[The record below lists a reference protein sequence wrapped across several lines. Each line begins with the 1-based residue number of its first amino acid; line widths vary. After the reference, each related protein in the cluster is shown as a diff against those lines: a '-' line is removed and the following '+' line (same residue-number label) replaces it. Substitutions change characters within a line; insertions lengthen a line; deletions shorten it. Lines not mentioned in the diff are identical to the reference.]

1 VRPNPRTGRLRPALS
16 AGAFLAA
23 ALWGGG
29 LLAGCDQHSD
39 GATGEVAFDLAPL
52 FRTADGEPCV
62 SVVET
67 LELTVTEPDGSE
79 QVVVRQLAADDAEVR
94 ISVAVGSGRVRFDAA
109 VRSNNG
115 TLLYSGTQT
124 ADVGGSG
131 FRVQLP
137 VTAVNAVLRA
147 CPAPASFVFVDGGFE
162 GEFYLYNRGSR
173 EVDWVASPCQADP
186 FLLEVC
192 EGSVEPGSHDLVY
205 GWVRQRAPSFAF
217 AITVRI
223 TSEVGTLDVQFTTDT
238 ARPAPPSAL
247 LGGPDAARPPALLAE
262 APRQRPL
269 PLPSVTLTPW
279 TPSP

>member
-1 VRPNPRTGRLRPALS
+1 VRPNPRTGRLRPAL
-16 AGAFLAA
+16 GAATFLAA

-29 LLAGCDQHSD
+29 LLAGCDPHAD

-67 LELTVTEPDGSE
+67 LELTVTEPDGTE

-115 TLLYSGTQT
+115 TLLYSGTHT
-124 ADVGGSG
+124 ADVSGGG

-137 VTAVNAVLRA
+137 VNAVNAVLKA
-147 CPAPASFVFVDGGFE
+147 CPAPAPLVLGSLGLE
-162 GEFYLYNRGSR
+162 GEFYIHNRGSR
-173 EVDWVASPCQADP
+173 EVDWSASPCQAEP
-186 FLLEVC
+186 FFLRICGGV
-192 EGSVEPGSHDLVY
+192 VEPGSHDLVY
-205 GWVRQRAPSFAF
+205 GGVLQRSPPSVF

-223 TSEVGTLDVQFTTDT
+223 SSEVGTLDVQFTTAA
-238 ARPAPPSAL
+238 ARSAPASAL
-247 LGGPDAARPPALLAE
+247 LGDPGALPRPGLLA
-262 APRQRPL
+262 AALRQRLL
-269 PLPSVTLTPW
+269 PR
-279 TPSP
+279 SP